1 MKAHKID
8 NLIKACKGGHSEVA
22 MQLLER
28 GANPEERT
36 AKGKTALMYTGRGH
50 DVALAEQLIRRGANV
65 NTRTIKGKTPLHYAA
80 SGTPPL

>member
-50 DVALAEQLIRRGANV
+50 DH
-65 NTRTIKGKTPLHYAA
+65 IKVYYN
-80 SGTPPL
+80 GTEDAIIMTKDLKCE